1 MAAAPKRAIDLL
13 KESFDAN
20 QRTKFELDING
31 KKTFDFYFRPIT
43 RADRLEVNGQ
53 GGAGDAIKMTT
64 LMLIKK
70 AENEDGTK
78 CFSLGDVAALR
89 RLPEKVLNQMELAL
103 FGVDQDGNPIDQLEI
118 EMAKKD

>member
-1 MAAAPKRAIDLL
+1 MASVPKRAIDVLN
-13 KESFDAN
+13 EAFDTN
-20 QRTKFELDING
+20 QRTKFEMDING
-31 KKTFDFYFRPIT
+31 KNTFSFYFKPIT

-53 GGAGDAIKMTT
+53 GGSDDAIKMTT

-78 CFSLGDVAALR
+78 CFQLGDVASLR

-103 FGVDQDGNPIDQLEI
+103 FGVDKDGNPLEQLEI

>member
-1 MAAAPKRAIDLL
+1 MAAAKKRAIDILT
-13 KESFDAN
+13 ESFDVN
-20 QRTKFELDING
+20 QRTKFELDIDGQN
-31 KKTFDFYFRPIT
+31 TFSFYFKAIT

-53 GGAGDAIKMTT
+53 GGADDAIKMTT
-64 LMLIKK
+64 LMLIRK

-78 CFSLGDVAALR
+78 CFQLGDVAALR

-103 FGVDQDGNPIDQLEI
+103 FGVDKDGNPLEQLEI

>member
-1 MAAAPKRAIDLL
+1 MASVPKRAIDVLN
-13 KESFDAN
+13 EAFDTN
-20 QRTKFELDING
+20 QRTKFEMDING
-31 KKTFDFYFRPIT
+31 KNTFSFYFKPIT

-53 GGAGDAIKMTT
+53 GGSDDAIKMTT

-78 CFSLGDVAALR
+78 CFQLGDVASLR

-103 FGVDQDGNPIDQLEI
+103 FGVDKDGNPIEQLEI
-118 EMAKKD
+118 EIAKKD

>member
-1 MAAAPKRAIDLL
+1 MAIAKKRAIDLL
-13 KESFDAN
+13 TEAFDAN
-20 QRTKFELDING
+20 QRTKFELDVDG
-31 KKTFDFYFRPIT
+31 KSTFSFYFKAIT

-53 GGAGDAIKMTT
+53 GGGDNAIKMTT

-78 CFSLGDVAALR
+78 CFQLGDLAALR

-103 FGVDQDGNPIDQLEI
+103 FGVDKDGNPVEQLEL
-118 EMAKKD
+118 EAAKKD

>member
-1 MAAAPKRAIDLL
+1 MAAIKKRAIDILNDA
-13 KESFDAN
+13 FDTN
-20 QRTKFELDING
+20 QRTKFEMDIDG
-31 KKTFDFYFRPIT
+31 KNTFDFYFRPIT

-53 GGAGDAIKMTT
+53 GGGDDAIKMTT

-78 CFSLGDVAALR
+78 CFSIGDLASLR
-89 RLPEKVLNQMELAL
+89 RLPENILNQMELAL
-103 FGVDQDGNPIDQLEI
+103 FGVDKDGNPLEQLEI